1 MLNDPLQLFMNELY
15 TAQARLLQPL
25 NLSLHQQLKGH
36 LGHKKCW
43 SRTLQGKAHT
53 HTDIL
58 MHTHTHGQIY
68 YLPALPSNERI
79 SAEFKFN
86 KLHDYKSGGAHRSIA
101 DGSED
106 IELSQS
112 SQGVYGLQSAAEGLM
127 EYVTDPSAP
136 AAVEEMGSAVTST
149 TFLSAVCQQS

>member
-1 MLNDPLQLFMNELY
+1 MLVADPAGQS
-15 TAQARLLQPL
+15 T
-25 NLSLHQQLKGH
+25 H
-36 LGHKKCW
+36 
-43 SRTLQGKAHT
+43 AHR
-53 HTDIL
+53 HINAY
-58 MHTHTHGQIY
+58 THTHGQIY

-86 KLHDYKSGGAHRSIA
+86 KLHDYESGGAHRCIA
-101 DGSED
+101 DCSED

-127 EYVTDPSAP
+127 EYVTDPSTP

-149 TFLSAVCQQS
+149 SFLSAVCQQS